1 MKPLEGIT
9 ILEFSTMIT
18 ASFAAMQLG
27 EQGARVIK
35 VEPLEMGD
43 PLRYIGVNKGG
54 ISSLFANCNR
64 GKESI
69 RVDIKT
75 DAGQELIKAMV
86 SEVDIVIH
94 NFRPGVMDKLGLGS
108 KDLRALNSQLIYASI
123 SGFGKEG
130 PLSGAPA
137 YDPIIQASAGFTAVQ
152 GTTEPTFVRNLMCDK
167 ITAYTACQAVTCA
180 LYHRER
186 TGEGQ
191 HIDLSM
197 IDAGLFFL
205 FPDGFQNHTLLD
217 EDIEPQPMLIDILYD
232 LTVTSDG
239 AVSIAAG
246 TSEQQMRSLI
256 AMGMEHLLA
265 DERFDSMEKLLGNF
279 DLFKSLVQDEY
290 LKYTTD
296 EVIDRMKEADVPCA
310 RCLNRDEVLAQDQLV
325 ANDTVGVIDH
335 PTMGSIRIIKAP
347 PKFGGQR
354 LQPGTPSPGHGEH
367 TKLIDRTKTIF
378 HSTDHA
384 PALSPLA
391 FKIQFGCAPFE
402 NFFLCF
408 LGLEMCIL

>member
-35 VEPLEMGD
+35 VEPLETGD
-43 PLRYIGVNKGG
+43 PLRYIGENKGG

-69 RVDIKT
+69 RVDIKSE
-75 DAGQELIKAMV
+75 AGQELIKAMV
-86 SEVDIVIH
+86 EEVDIVIH

-108 KDLRALNSQLIYASI
+108 NDLRALNSRLIYAAI

-217 EDIEPQPMLIDILYD
+217 DDIEPQPMLIDILYN

-239 AVSIAAG
+239 AVSISAG

-296 EVIDRMKEADVPCA
+296 EVIARMQEADVPCA
-310 RCLNRDEVLAQDQLV
+310 SCLNRDEVLAQEQLS
-325 ANDTVGVIDH
+325 ANDTVDVIDH
-335 PTMGSIRIIKAP
+335 PIMGSIRVIKAP

-354 LQPGTPSPGHGEH
+354 LQPGSPSPDHGEH
-367 TKLIDRTKTIF
+367 TKQVLESFKLDSGKVE
-378 HSTDHA
+378 
-384 PALSPLA
+384 ALVANGVVS
-391 FKIQFGCAPFE
+391 
-402 NFFLCF
+402 
-408 LGLEMCIL
+408 

>member
-86 SEVDIVIH
+86 PEVDIVIH

-108 KDLRALNSQLIYASI
+108 KDLRTLNSKLIYAAI

-310 RCLNRDEVLAQDQLV
+310 RCLNRDEVLAQDQLG

-354 LQPGTPSPGHGEH
+354 LQPGCTHYGEYVVPM
-367 TKLIDRTKTIF
+367 DFWR
-378 HSTDHA
+378 
-384 PALSPLA
+384 
-391 FKIQFGCAPFE
+391 
-402 NFFLCF
+402 
-408 LGLEMCIL
+408 

>member
-35 VEPLEMGD
+35 VEPLETGD
-43 PLRYIGVNKGG
+43 PLRYIGENKGG

-69 RVDIKT
+69 RVDIKSE
-75 DAGQELIKAMV
+75 AGQELIKAMV
-86 SEVDIVIH
+86 EEVDIVIH

-108 KDLRALNSQLIYASI
+108 NDLRALNSRLIYAAI

-217 EDIEPQPMLIDILYD
+217 DDIEPQPMLIDILYN

-239 AVSIAAG
+239 AVSISAG

-296 EVIDRMKEADVPCA
+296 EVIARMQEADVPCA
-310 RCLNRDEVLAQDQLV
+310 SCLNRDEVLAQEQLS
-325 ANDTVGVIDH
+325 ANDTVDVIDH
-335 PTMGSIRIIKAP
+335 PIMGSIRVIKAP

-354 LQPGTPSPGHGEH
+354 LQPGSPSPDHGEH
-367 TKLIDRTKTIF
+367 TKQVLESFKLDSGKVE
-378 HSTDHA
+378 
-384 PALSPLA
+384 ALVADGVVS
-391 FKIQFGCAPFE
+391 
-402 NFFLCF
+402 
-408 LGLEMCIL
+408 